1 MKYPGAIVLA
11 AAIMAATQA
20 SAQSANLKTMKCDQF
35 LASGAQTIDRIVAWL
50 DGWYTEDKG
59 PTVVNASEIA
69 NEAKEMRDYC
79 TKNPT
84 HTVLKAA
91 EEVYED

>member
-1 MKYPGAIVLA
+1 MKYLGAIVLA
-11 AAIMAATQA
+11 ATIMVATPA
-20 SAQSANLKTMKCDQF
+20 SAQSVNLKTMKCDQF

-50 DGWYTEDKG
+50 DGWYSGDNDL
-59 PTVVNASEIA
+59 VVNSSEIA
-69 NEAKEMRDYC
+69 TEAREMRDYC

-91 EEVYED
+91 EEVYE